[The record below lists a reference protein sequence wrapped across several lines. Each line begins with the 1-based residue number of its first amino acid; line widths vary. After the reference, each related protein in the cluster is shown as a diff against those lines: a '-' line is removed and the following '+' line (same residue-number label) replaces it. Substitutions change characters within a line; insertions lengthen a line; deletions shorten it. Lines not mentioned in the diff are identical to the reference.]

1 MQQVGIRLTKEH
13 LCEGSTISVPG
24 RWRQEG
30 RNRCI
35 STLWVVVTGLSFELH
50 YVEKQEKIP
59 SCSLTSHVQKT
70 ENHVRFFIFLHV
82 IL

>member
-30 RNRCI
+30 CNRCI

-50 YVEKQEKIP
+50 YVEKQEKIL
-59 SCSLTSHVQKT
+59 SCSLTSHVQKA
-70 ENHVRFFIFLHV
+70 ENHVWFFIFLHV